1 VTEGIRLAAFLTKI
15 DLSEGLV
22 TTNAD
27 LNDHQH
33 FIIFDGDDMTIHA
46 VSESMM
52 YSFGIPATLANGV
65 TANRYEFNIG
75 SIFPEINLKKIE
87 NVSNGIGYPCTID
100 TSSLKDDF
108 WFEQ

>member
-1 VTEGIRLAAFLTKI
+1 
-15 DLSEGLV
+15 
-22 TTNAD
+22 
-27 LNDHQH
+27 
-33 FIIFDGDDMTIHA
+33 MTIHA

-75 SIFPEINLKKIE
+75 SIFPEINLKKVE

-108 WFEQ
+108 WFEQQKIMEEVEVDGSLNELEDKGLRLK